1 MKDFSEDHPP
11 TNSKELFNL
20 RHSSLRTTIERA
32 FGILKQRFRILTC
45 YPHFPYP
52 TQVALVLVCC
62 ILHNFIIGVSP
73 RDRIVRA
80 VERKLQ
86 THSNPCAR
94 STREQREENREWA
107 ALRDQIADQMWKRD
121 YGSI

>member
-1 MKDFSEDHPP
+1 M
-11 TNSKELFNL
+11 
-20 RHSSLRTTIERA
+20 
-32 FGILKQRFRILTC
+32 
-45 YPHFPYP
+45 
-52 TQVALVLVCC
+52 
-62 ILHNFIIGVSP
+62 SP